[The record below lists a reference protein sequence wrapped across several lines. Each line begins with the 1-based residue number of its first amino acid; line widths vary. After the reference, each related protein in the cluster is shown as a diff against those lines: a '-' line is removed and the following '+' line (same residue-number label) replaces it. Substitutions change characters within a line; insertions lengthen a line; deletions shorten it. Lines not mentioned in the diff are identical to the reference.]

1 MKKLLFLLILVC
13 YSYTG
18 IYAQYDRPF
27 RFGLL
32 ASPSVAWLKP
42 ETRDYHSGGNILGF
56 SYGLVG
62 DFFLGEFYAIST
74 GLNISHFGG
83 KLSFMGTHPNHGTLD
98 IERKYNFQYLEI
110 PLTLKMQT
118 PEFGY
123 LTYFGRFGFSS
134 GFNLKAKGVD
144 EYVAGNRFTEEIDL
158 KSQTPLLRAALIIGI
173 GAEYSLGGRTSL
185 LVGLT
190 YNNGF
195 TNNLKGR
202 NAALNVNPSATANF
216 VQLNLGVMF

>member
-1 MKKLLFLLILVC
+1 MKKFLLLLILVC
-13 YSYTG
+13 FSYTG

-32 ASPSVAWLKP
+32 ASPSIAWLKP
-42 ETRDYHSGGNILGF
+42 ETRDYHSEGNIIGF

-62 DFFLGEFYAIST
+62 DFFLGEYYAIST

-83 KLSFMGTHPNHGTLD
+83 KLSFLDNYPEHGAVD
-98 IERKYNFQYLEI
+98 IERKYNLQYLEI

-123 LTYFGRFGFSS
+123 LTYFGRFGFAP
-134 GFNLKAKGVD
+134 GFNLKAKGWD
-144 EYVAGNRFTEEIDL
+144 EYVAGDRITREIDL
-158 KSQTPLLRAALIIGI
+158 KSRTPLIRAALIIGI

-185 LVGLT
+185 LMGLT

-202 NAALNVNPSATANF
+202 NNAMNVNPSATANF
-216 VQLNLGVMF
+216 VQLNMGVMF